1 MIDEQPTGAFRAAEA
16 GLGTNQD
23 PRSTKLFSM
32 ESEFQISVTK
42 SSVDIRN
49 FGSPSTSIPEHDGT
63 ASILAF
69 RNYAFERA
77 VVERMIFHLRS
88 QSFYGRIERRSLGH
102 GPGQKHAAPLQPE
115 VVMQIRRCMFVNDVQ

>member
-32 ESEFQISVTK
+32 ESEFKISVTK

-77 VVERMIFHLRS
+77 IIERMIFHLR
-88 QSFYGRIERRSLGH
+88 GEALHRRIERRSLGH
-102 GPGQKHAAPLQPE
+102 SPGQQHAAPLEAE
-115 VVMQIRRCMFVNDVQ
+115 VPRP